1 MSKITRMTTTILGAT
16 LAAALVLLSL
26 GAARAETPA
35 NGVGE
40 TLQSIGQELGV
51 RNALG
56 YIDETGAQCYVI
68 EIEDGQLPALD
79 GESDQRLQII
89 CGASADTLVV

>member
-1 MSKITRMTTTILGAT
+1 MSKISRMTTTILGAT

-51 RNALG
+51 RNALS
-56 YIDETGAQCYVI
+56 YIDETSARCYVI
-68 EIEDGQLPALD
+68 EGENGALPGLE
-79 GESDQRLQII
+79 GGVDQRLQII
-89 CGASADTLVV
+89 CGAGADTLVV